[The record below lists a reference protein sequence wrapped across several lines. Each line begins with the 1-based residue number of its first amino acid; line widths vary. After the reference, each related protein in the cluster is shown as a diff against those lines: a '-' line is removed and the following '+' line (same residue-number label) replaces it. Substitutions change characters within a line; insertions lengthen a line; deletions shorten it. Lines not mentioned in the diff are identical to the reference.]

1 MQKKTKP
8 LKTLRLR
15 KESLKVLTTEQ
26 LAQVH
31 GGDCCAYGGTAIN
44 SVSNPGPLHQDVG

>member
-1 MQKKTKP
+1 MRKKQTKQ

-26 LAQVH
+26 QLRVH
-31 GGDCCAYGGTAIN
+31 AGDPNDPWDLPTIFPCT
-44 SVSNPGPLHQDVG
+44 GPSIVAV